1 MNDKGGSYIP
11 KSRIKSVTTRLGK
24 TIGGDKLKDGNGIS
38 DTKIKGRNVSSDN
51 DDYLT
56 KSEIR
61 SIKTIDGRVI
71 KSDYIKDGNLL
82 KKTANKYPKVTRT
95 QFEEERYSYAGGGS
109 VNMNKHIWEGWTVGS
124 FIDEL
129 EPQFDMIN
137 RGQSWQKPFTTRD
150 EVKRWAMDN
159 QPYYKKYIPEV
170 VDYFWS
176 KSQNKNNYYADGG
189 SIPTEIQRKIDGLE
203 EFINN
208 PENQKKD
215 PATVEQFTKILAS
228 VKAKYK
234 TTSTTEKKEEK
245 QEKAQ
250 TQKPKALTNEEVAE
264 FVMKVYSEFLDENE
278 IESGSEI
285 YNDFEIQKK
294 LKKDFATK
302 IPTKY
307 RSKINNNVAE
317 ILTDENYHLLRNY
330 FALNGDLDNDAKK
343 EYVSYFTE
351 RLKKNPN
358 SYNFLN
364 PNVFGI
370 KVDIE
375 EAVKEEKPKATEKA
389 EPKKAGRPK
398 MATPT
403 EKKERTEK
411 PQKGVKVTG
420 SSRVS
425 IDGKEVDM
433 DSKEFCDYLLTKFK
447 ERREKSKNAPK
458 KRTPSV
464 MSKITT
470 NVERSVVQ
478 AIKSSVESNKKA
490 IEKNPDFFV
499 KKVEKLES
507 STKSFLQSMKD
518 VLGDDFKEKEI
529 SSTLKNIE
537 ELTESLIAKFK
548 KK

>member
-95 QFEEERYSYAGGGS
+95 QFEEERYSYAEGGS
-109 VNMNKHIWEGWTVGS
+109 VDAET
-124 FIDEL
+124 
-129 EPQFDMIN
+129 
-137 RGQSWQKPFTTRD
+137 
-150 EVKRWAMDN
+150 
-159 QPYYKKYIPEV
+159 
-170 VDYFWS
+170 
-176 KSQNKNNYYADGG
+176 
-189 SIPTEIQRKIDGLE
+189 QRKIDNLE
-203 EFINN
+203 KFINN

-215 PATVEQFTKILAS
+215 PATVDKFKKILS
-228 VKAKYK
+228 EIKAKYK
-234 TTSTTEKKEEK
+234 TTSKSEKEKEKEEEDEEVVDLSDIQVGDSARVISENKMGLIIKKNGKKFNLKFVNGTEKTYDASELEFIKSDNEYEEEEEEEK
-245 QEKAQ
+245 VS
-250 TQKPKALTNEEVAE
+250 KPK
-264 FVMKVYSEFLDENE
+264 S
-278 IESGSEI
+278 
-285 YNDFEIQKK
+285 
-294 LKKDFATK
+294 
-302 IPTKY
+302 
-307 RSKINNNVAE
+307 
-317 ILTDENYHLLRNY
+317 
-330 FALNGDLDNDAKK
+330 
-343 EYVSYFTE
+343 
-351 RLKKNPN
+351 
-358 SYNFLN
+358 
-364 PNVFGI
+364 
-370 KVDIE
+370 
-375 EAVKEEKPKATEKA
+375 
-389 EPKKAGRPK
+389 KAGRPK
-398 MATPT
+398 GTTSTKSEAKT
-403 EKKERTEK
+403 K

-420 SSRVS
+420 SSTVS

-433 DSKEFCDYLLTKFK
+433 DSKEFCDYLLSKFK

>member
-1 MNDKGGSYIP
+1 MNNKGGSYIP
-11 KSRIKSVTTRLGK
+11 KNRIKSVTTRLGK
-24 TIGGDKLKDGNGIS
+24 TIGGDKLKDGNGVS

-95 QFEEERYSYAGGGS
+95 QFEEERYSYADGGS
-109 VNMNKHIWEGWTVGS
+109 VDAET
-124 FIDEL
+124 
-129 EPQFDMIN
+129 Q
-137 RGQSWQKPFTTRD
+137 
-150 EVKRWAMDN
+150 A
-159 QPYYKKYIPEV
+159 
-170 VDYFWS
+170 
-176 KSQNKNNYYADGG
+176 
-189 SIPTEIQRKIDGLE
+189 KIDRLE
-203 EFINN
+203 TFINN
-208 PENQKKD
+208 PENEKKD
-215 PATVEQFTKILAS
+215 PATVEKFRKILEGI
-228 VKAKYK
+228 KAKYK
-234 TTSTTEKKEEK
+234 TTSTTENKEEK
-245 QEKAQ
+245 QEKAK
-250 TQKPKALTNEEVAE
+250 TEKPKALTNDEVAE
-264 FVMKVYSEFLDENE
+264 FVMNVYSEFMDENE

-285 YNDFEIQKK
+285 YNDFDIQEK
-294 LKKDFATK
+294 LKKDLATK

-317 ILTDENYHLLRNY
+317 YLTDENYHLLRNY
-330 FALNGDLDNDAKK
+330 FALNGDLGNDAKK
-343 EYVSYFTE
+343 EYVAYFTR
-351 RLKKNPN
+351 RLKEYPN
-358 SYNFLN
+358 SYSFLN

-375 EAVKEEKPKATEKA
+375 EEEKEEKPKS
-389 EPKKAGRPK
+389 KAGRPK
-398 MATPT
+398 GTTSTKSEA
-403 EKKERTEK
+403 KAK

>member
-1 MNDKGGSYIP
+1 MNNKGGSYIP

-24 TIGGDKLKDGNGIS
+24 TIGGDKLKDGNAIS
-38 DTKIKGRNVSSDN
+38 NTKIKGRNVSSDN
-51 DDYLT
+51 DNYLT

-95 QFEEERYSYAGGGS
+95 QFEEERYSYAEGGS
-109 VNMNKHIWEGWTVGS
+109 V
-124 FIDEL
+124 DE
-129 EPQFDMIN
+129 D
-137 RGQSWQKPFTTRD
+137 
-150 EVKRWAMDN
+150 V
-159 QPYYKKYIPEV
+159 KYIN
-170 VDYFWS
+170 YLAFNYGIK
-176 KSQNKNNYYADGG
+176 KSENTLQEFTKKITESIKRNGYRLPIKKAFEIAYNENKFAEGG
-189 SIPTEIQRKIDGLE
+189 SVDAETQRKIDNLE
-203 EFINN
+203 KFINN

-215 PATVEQFTKILAS
+215 PATVEKFKKILS
-228 VKAKYK
+228 EIKAKYK
-234 TTSTTEKKEEK
+234 TTSKSEKEKEKEEV
-245 QEKAQ
+245 
-250 TQKPKALTNEEVAE
+250 QKPKTLTNEEVAE
-264 FVMKVYSEFLDENE
+264 FVINVYSEFMDENE

-285 YNDFEIQKK
+285 YNDFDIQEN
-294 LKKDFATK
+294 LKKYLGSK

-307 RSKINNNVAE
+307 RSKINNKVAE

-330 FALNGDLDNDAKK
+330 FALNGDLGNDSKK
-343 EYVSYFTE
+343 DYVEYFTE

-358 SYNFLN
+358 SYAFLN

-375 EAVKEEKPKATEKA
+375 EEVKEEKPKS
-389 EPKKAGRPK
+389 KAGRPK
-398 MATPT
+398 GSTSTKSEAKT
-403 EKKERTEK
+403 K

-420 SSRVS
+420 SSTVS

-433 DSKEFCDYLLTKFK
+433 DSKEFCDYLLSKFK

>member
-1 MNDKGGSYIP
+1 MNNKGGSYIP

-24 TIGGDKLKDGNGIS
+24 TIGGDKLKDGNGVS

-95 QFEEERYSYAGGGS
+95 QFEEEKYS
-109 VNMNKHIWEGWTVGS
+109 
-124 FIDEL
+124 
-129 EPQFDMIN
+129 
-137 RGQSWQKPFTTRD
+137 
-150 EVKRWAMDN
+150 
-159 QPYYKKYIPEV
+159 
-170 VDYFWS
+170 
-176 KSQNKNNYYADGG
+176 YADGG
-189 SIPTEIQRKIDGLE
+189 SIDSETQAKIDRLE
-203 EFINN
+203 DFINN
-208 PENQKKD
+208 PENEKKD
-215 PATVEQFTKILAS
+215 PATVEKFRKILEGI
-228 VKAKYK
+228 KAKYK

-245 QEKAQ
+245 QEKAK
-250 TQKPKALTNEEVAE
+250 TEKPKALTNDEVAE
-264 FVMKVYSEFLDENE
+264 FVMNVYSEFMDENE

-285 YNDFEIQKK
+285 YNDFDIQEK
-294 LKKDFATK
+294 LKKDLATK
-302 IPTKY
+302 IPAKY

-330 FALNGDLDNDAKK
+330 FALNGDLGNDAKK
-343 EYVSYFTE
+343 EYVAHFTE
-351 RLKKNPN
+351 KLKKYPN
-358 SYNFLN
+358 SYSFLN

-375 EAVKEEKPKATEKA
+375 EEEKEEKPKS
-389 EPKKAGRPK
+389 KAGRPK
-398 MATPT
+398 ATT
-403 EKKERTEK
+403 STKSEAKAKI
-411 PQKGVKVTG
+411 QKGVKVTG

>member
-1 MNDKGGSYIP
+1 MNNKGGSYIP

-24 TIGGDKLKDGNGIS
+24 TIGGDKLKDGNGVS

-95 QFEEERYSYAGGGS
+95 QFEEERYSYADGGS
-109 VNMNKHIWEGWTVGS
+109 VDAET
-124 FIDEL
+124 
-129 EPQFDMIN
+129 Q
-137 RGQSWQKPFTTRD
+137 
-150 EVKRWAMDN
+150 A
-159 QPYYKKYIPEV
+159 
-170 VDYFWS
+170 
-176 KSQNKNNYYADGG
+176 
-189 SIPTEIQRKIDGLE
+189 KIDRLE
-203 EFINN
+203 TFINN
-208 PENQKKD
+208 PENEKKD
-215 PATVEQFTKILAS
+215 PATVEKFRKILEGI
-228 VKAKYK
+228 KAKYK

-245 QEKAQ
+245 QEKAK
-250 TQKPKALTNEEVAE
+250 TEKPKALTNDEVAE
-264 FVMKVYSEFLDENE
+264 FVMNVYSEFMDENE

-285 YNDFEIQKK
+285 YNDFDIQEK
-294 LKKDFATK
+294 LKKDLATK

-317 ILTDENYHLLRNY
+317 YLTDENYHLLRNY
-330 FALNGDLDNDAKK
+330 FALNGDLGNDAKK
-343 EYVSYFTE
+343 KYVAYFTE
-351 RLKKNPN
+351 RLKENPN
-358 SYNFLN
+358 SYSYLN

-375 EAVKEEKPKATEKA
+375 EEVKEEKPKS
-389 EPKKAGRPK
+389 KAGRPK
-398 MATPT
+398 ATT
-403 EKKERTEK
+403 STKSEAKAK

>member
-95 QFEEERYSYAGGGS
+95 QFEEERYSYA
-109 VNMNKHIWEGWTVGS
+109 
-124 FIDEL
+124 
-129 EPQFDMIN
+129 
-137 RGQSWQKPFTTRD
+137 
-150 EVKRWAMDN
+150 
-159 QPYYKKYIPEV
+159 
-170 VDYFWS
+170 
-176 KSQNKNNYYADGG
+176 DGG

-203 EFINN
+203 KFINN

-330 FALNGDLDNDAKK
+330 FALNGDLDNDEKK
-343 EYVSYFTE
+343 EYVAYFTE

-358 SYNFLN
+358 SYAFLN

-375 EAVKEEKPKATEKA
+375 EEDEEVVDLTDIQVGDSARVISENKMGLIIKKNGKKFNLKFVNGTEKTYDASELEFIKSDNEYEEEEEEEKVSKPKS
-389 EPKKAGRPK
+389 KAGRPK
-398 MATPT
+398 GTTSTKSEAKT
-403 EKKERTEK
+403 K

-420 SSRVS
+420 SSTVS